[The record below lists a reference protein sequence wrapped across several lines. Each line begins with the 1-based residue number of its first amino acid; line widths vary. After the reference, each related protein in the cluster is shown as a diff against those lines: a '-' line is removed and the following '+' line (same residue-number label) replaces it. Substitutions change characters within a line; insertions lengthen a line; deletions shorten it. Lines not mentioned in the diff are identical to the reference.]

1 MCVGMQ
7 RSKESKRILAV
18 GAHPDDV
25 EIMCSGTLLILKRL
39 GCELHVAS
47 LTLGDCGSFEHTN
60 EEIRRI
66 REGEAQRACESL
78 HATYQHLG
86 FNDLCIFNDDPS
98 TRRVTALIREVN
110 PEIIFT
116 HSPQDYMADH
126 EVTSVLVRNASFNA
140 PIPNYSTEA
149 LSSARH
155 TDSVPYLYYAQPM
168 ESIDMFGK
176 QITPQFYV
184 DITEVEER
192 KRHLLA
198 CHESQRNWLR
208 AHHGMD
214 EYLDSVGRWNAA
226 LGERASVQG
235 RKVISAEGFRQH
247 LGHAYPRENVVRAL
261 LAEHVIVESAY

>member
-1 MCVGMQ
+1 MPNT
-7 RSKESKRILAV
+7 EENKRILAV

-25 EIMCSGTLLILKRL
+25 EIICSGTLLMLRRL

-60 EEIRRI
+60 EEVRRI
-66 REGEAQRACESL
+66 RESEARRACESL
-78 HATYQHLG
+78 NATYQHLG
-86 FNDLCIFNDDPS
+86 FYDLCIFNDDRS

-126 EVTSVLVRNASFNA
+126 EVTSLLVRNASFNA
-140 PIPNYSTEA
+140 PIPNYSTQD
-149 LSSARH
+149 LSRARH

-168 ESIDMFGK
+168 EGVDMFGK
-176 QITPQFYV
+176 QVTPQFYV
-184 DITEVEER
+184 DISEVEKR
-192 KRHLLA
+192 KRELLA

-214 EYLDSVGRWNAA
+214 EYLDSVGRWTAA

-235 RKVISAEGFRQH
+235 RRVIFAEGFRQH
-247 LGHAYPRENVVRAL
+247 LGHAYPHENIIRAL
-261 LAEHVIVESAY
+261 LPEHVIMESAY